1 MLAENGWSGT
11 SVTRTE
17 FPASQ
22 TFFRWLENRKRP
34 YEIYYTRRRVIAV
47 PTVST
52 RPVIYG
58 IYEFQSDRDSVL
70 NDLEKHVRENDIYPL
85 SDFNFDET
93 QAENDE

>member
-1 MLAENGWSGT
+1 M
-11 SVTRTE
+11 TRTE

-58 IYEFQSDRDSVL
+58 IYDFQNDRESVL
-70 NDLEKHVRENDIYPL
+70 NDLEKHVHEDDIYAL
-85 SDFNFDET
+85 KDFNFDET